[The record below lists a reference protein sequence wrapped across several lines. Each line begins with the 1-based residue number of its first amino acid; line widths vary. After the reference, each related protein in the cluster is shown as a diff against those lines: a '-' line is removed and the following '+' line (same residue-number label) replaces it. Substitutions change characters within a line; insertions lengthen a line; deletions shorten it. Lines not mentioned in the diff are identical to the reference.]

1 MDIQLAL
8 TADPRRHLEGT
19 VTLAG
24 TPDTLAFS
32 GAMELLARIEQ
43 LADRH
48 QIEETAF
55 GP

>member
-1 MDIQLAL
+1 MEIQLAL

-24 TPDTLAFS
+24 TADTLGFS

-48 QIEETAF
+48 PTETAAF